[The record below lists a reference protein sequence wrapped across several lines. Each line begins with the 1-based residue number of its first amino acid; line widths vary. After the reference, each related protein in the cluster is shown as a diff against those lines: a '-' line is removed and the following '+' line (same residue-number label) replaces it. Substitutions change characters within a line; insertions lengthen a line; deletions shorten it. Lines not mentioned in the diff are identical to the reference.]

1 MILGKLKLYGIV
13 IAGGAL
19 TVLLTIV
26 KVLSMKNSRL
36 RERVEHA
43 EAKVH
48 IARVVARADTVIER
62 QTESHRADLINELK
76 DDNDSTGF
84 RDPNSLWDDDPD

>member
-1 MILGKLKLYGIV
+1 MIFSKLKTYGIV

-48 IARVVARADTVIER
+48 IARVVARADTAIER

-76 DDNDSTGF
+76 DTDDSSAF
-84 RDPNSLWDDDPD
+84 RDPNKLFDDGTD